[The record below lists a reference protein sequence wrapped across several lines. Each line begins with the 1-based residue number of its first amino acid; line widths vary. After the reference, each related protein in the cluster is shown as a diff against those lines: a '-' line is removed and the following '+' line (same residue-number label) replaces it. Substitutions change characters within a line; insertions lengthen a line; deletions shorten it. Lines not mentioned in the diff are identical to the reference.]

1 MGFVFGKLSR
11 AVLASC
17 HPALQAVAA
26 RALELSTQD
35 FTVTTGAGLC
45 LAVAPHPDQLTAPK
59 FQAIAEAF
67 RLAAQEMGIVIRWS
81 GDFRFFSDLTRFE
94 IDEPA
99 NGQQLASSLAVSPHP
114 VTTSCPAL
122 SLANGGPGLE
132 KTIAWLKAE
141 EGLVLKGHWDPI
153 GQVWDIGHG
162 YNLTAHG
169 VPASVAQ
176 NLTWTVE
183 QADKALRAEVAAT
196 IAELEAHWPLWDD
209 EFDAV
214 RQAVY
219 IAGVYQ
225 LGVGSAAK
233 FRATIACLRAH
244 DFEGAVRN
252 LEASRWAR
260 QTPARVGRIEQM
272 LLTGQWPTK
281 VNGVVL

>member
-1 MGFVFGKLSR
+1 MGFVFGKRSR
-11 AVLASC
+11 NALANC
-17 HPALQAVAA
+17 HPALQAVAM

-35 FTVTTGAGLC
+35 FTVTTGTDLC
-45 LAVAPHPDQLTAPK
+45 LVVAPHPGQPTATK
-59 FQAIAEAF
+59 YQAIAEAF
-67 RLAAQEMGIVIRWS
+67 GQAAQEMGIVIRWS
-81 GDFRFFSDLTRFE
+81 GDFRFFGDLTRFE
-94 IDEPA
+94 INEPVG
-99 NGQQLASSLAVSPHP
+99 GQQSASAPNP
-114 VTTSCPAL
+114 VMAL
-122 SLANGGPGLE
+122 PSSSSIANGGPGLE

-169 VPASVAQ
+169 IPASVAQ
-176 NLTWTVE
+176 NLTWTAE

-209 EFDAV
+209 EFDEV

-233 FRATIACLRAH
+233 FRNTIACLRAH